1 MVDEAKAAEIAAA
14 TKVLKDS
21 GIKIPE
27 SKQEHDDWV
36 PNATEERAL
45 SGGWNPDKEAMA
57 DPDAWVTAKE
67 FNFRGELMQRITK
80 QGRTI
85 GTIEQQLQ
93 QAREMIAASDR
104 VTQKLIK
111 DAVDTT
117 RRDLRA
123 QRRTALED
131 DDHVRADQIEEELD
145 ELKSA
150 QADIKVQ
157 QAQPV
162 ADTGQ
167 RQPTPVEAA
176 WFTFV
181 TSTPWA
187 QGELNGPLLA
197 HAESIRNANPS
208 INVGDFMESVLDKG
222 KELRG
227 LKKRVAPNPGGNDD
241 NKGGQRP
248 QKSRGGKA
256 VWTAADLNEQQRF
269 IGQGYVDD
277 TTIES
282 LDAYAKELGEIG
294 ALGGSR

>member
-1 MVDEAKAAEIAAA
+1 MAEKKDE
-14 TKVLKDS
+14 VLDDK

-36 PNATEERAL
+36 PNAAEEQAL
-45 SGGWNPDKEAMA
+45 SGGWNPDKDSMA
-57 DPDAWVTAKE
+57 DPDSWVPARE
-67 FNFRGELMQRITK
+67 FNFRGQLMQRITK

-85 GTIEQQLQ
+85 GSIEGQLH

-111 DAVDTT
+111 DAVDAT
-117 RRDLRA
+117 RRNLRSE
-123 QRRTALED
+123 RRAALED

-145 ELKSA
+145 DLKVA
-150 QADIKVQ
+150 QADIKVEQ
-157 QAQPV
+157 QRPV
-162 ADTGQ
+162 AAPE

-176 WFTFV
+176 WYTFV

-197 HAESIRNANPS
+197 HATALRDNNPD
-208 INVGDFMESVLDKG
+208 INVGDFMESVLEKG

-227 LKKRVAPNPGGNDD
+227 LKKRVAPDPGGNDD
-241 NKGGQRP
+241 NKGGNRP
-248 QKSRGGKA
+248 QKRRDKN
-256 VWTAADLNEQQRF
+256 VWSAADLNDQQRF

-277 TTIES
+277 ETCES
-282 LDAYAKELGEIG
+282 LDSYAKDLGEIG
-294 ALGGSR
+294 ALGGQR

>member
-1 MVDEAKAAEIAAA
+1 MPPENE
-14 TKVLKDS
+14 VLDDK
-21 GIKIPE
+21 GILIPE

-36 PNATEERAL
+36 PNAAEEQAL
-45 SGGWNPDKEAMA
+45 TGGWNPDKEAMA
-57 DPDAWVTAKE
+57 DPDAWVTARE
-67 FNFRGELMQRITK
+67 FNFRGQLMQRITK

-85 GTIEQQLQ
+85 GTIENQLH

-104 VTQKLIK
+104 VTQRLIK
-111 DAVDTT
+111 DAVDAT
-117 RRDLRA
+117 RRDLRS

-145 ELKSA
+145 DLKAA
-150 QADIKVQ
+150 QADIQVQ
-157 QAQPV
+157 QAVPV
-162 ADTGQ
+162 QAPE

-176 WFTFV
+176 WYTFV

-187 QGELNGPLLA
+187 QGELNGPLLQ
-197 HAESIRNANPS
+197 HATALRDNNPD

-241 NKGGQRP
+241 NKGNTRP
-248 QKSRGGKA
+248 QKGRGKA
-256 VWTAADLNEQQRF
+256 GVSAADLNEQQRF

-277 TTIES
+277 GTLDS
-282 LDAYAKELGEIG
+282 LDTYAKDLDEVGG
-294 ALGGSR
+294 LGGQR